1 MQPEEGDPARLWD
14 IADAAAA
21 IADFISR
28 TDPDAFATDDLLRSA
43 VERKIEIIGEA
54 AGKIST
60 ALQVAHPEVPWRA
73 FVDMRNFVAHR
84 YRDVQYDALWVF
96 ATRRVP
102 ELAKA
107 IAPLIPADPPEP
119 TAS

>member
-1 MQPEEGDPARLWD
+1 MQPEEGDPGRLWD
-14 IADAAAA
+14 IADAAAS
-21 IADFISR
+21 IADFIAH

-60 ALQVAHPEVPWRA
+60 SLQEANPDVPWRA
-73 FVDMRNFVAHR
+73 FVDMRNFVVHQC
-84 YRDVQYDALWVF
+84 RDVHYDALWVF

-102 ELAKA
+102 DLVKA
-107 IAPLIPADPPEP
+107 IAAPLSPEPPEQ
-119 TAS
+119 A